1 MLPSLC
7 LTPKK
12 KKRLQHFGKR
22 TEKRLFWC
30 FNETCY
36 YFSFWKFLRPS
47 PGERRSADMV
57 VVKVIFSPYL
67 RPTVRSPGER
77 GGPPTDPPTRSLTTT
92 SDEQRVC
99 WVIGSKLFDLDTF
112 SLSWMAAMRQEF
124 LTVFQRSGPVVE
136 YGMVFVYIYIYIYIC
151 KMYVCW
157 KLTTQLKQY
166 FLNPANEL
174 TLAETNTWFWMIAF
188 FSMNVHLGGI
198 CQLCWFY
205 HLRIKSSTGGTLIS
219 HCQFPY
225 DILDC
230 SSDRSTPTAW

>member
-1 MLPSLC
+1 MA
-7 LTPKK
+7 
-12 KKRLQHFGKR
+12 H
-22 TEKRLFWC
+22 
-30 FNETCY
+30 ND
-36 YFSFWKFLRPS
+36 
-47 PGERRSADMV
+47 ERRATCVLSYWVQAV
-57 VVKVIFSPYL
+57 
-67 RPTVRSPGER
+67 RPGYILFELD
-77 GGPPTDPPTRSLTTT
+77 GCN
-92 SDEQRVC
+92 EARVSHSFPEKWC
-99 WVIGSKLFDLDTF
+99 SCRIW
-112 SLSWMAAMRQEF
+112 
-124 LTVFQRSGPVVE
+124 
-136 YGMVFVYIYIYIYIC
+136 YGVCIHIIC

-166 FLNPANEL
+166 LLNPANEL

>member
-1 MLPSLC
+1 
-7 LTPKK
+7 
-12 KKRLQHFGKR
+12 
-22 TEKRLFWC
+22 
-30 FNETCY
+30 
-36 YFSFWKFLRPS
+36 
-47 PGERRSADMV
+47 MV

-67 RPTVRSPGER
+67 RPTVKSPGDV
-77 GGPPTDPPTRSLTTT
+77 GGPPNRTPTRSLTTT
-92 SDEQRVC
+92 SNEQRVC

-124 LTVFQRSGPVVE
+124 LTVFQRSGAVVE
-136 YGMVFVYIYIYIYIC
+136 YSRC

-174 TLAETNTWFWMIAF
+174 TLAETKTWFWMIVF
-188 FSMNVHLGGI
+188 FSMNVLLGGI